1 MSAARASVD
10 HPALSARLCLDFSNT
25 VEWRAREHPQES
37 LTSYADLVSWGL
49 DAGIVTN
56 KEARLLLREA
66 RRRPDEASA
75 ALERAVSLRESI
87 YRIFSSVAAK
97 RRPKKE
103 DLEILNDALAEAMA
117 HARVVQ
123 AGAGFAWD
131 WAGRERALEGI
142 LWPVV
147 RSVAVLLT
155 SGDLERVRECA
166 GVGCGW
172 LFVDVSRNRLRRWC
186 DMKSCGN
193 RAKARRHYERIKAA
207 R

>member
-1 MSAARASVD
+1 MSASRASVD

-25 VEWRAREHPQES
+25 LEWHASDHPQES
-37 LTSYADLVSWGL
+37 LTSYADLVNWSL
-49 DAGIVTN
+49 KAGVVTN
-56 KEARLLLREA
+56 SEARLLLREA
-66 RRRPDEASA
+66 RRRPAEASA
-75 ALERAVSLRESI
+75 ALERAIFLREAI

-97 RRPKKE
+97 RRPKKA
-103 DLEILNDALAEAMA
+103 DLDTLNDALSEALA
-117 HARVVQ
+117 RARVVQ
-123 AGAGFAWD
+123 TGEGFVWD
-131 WAGRERALEGI
+131 WAGRGSALEGI

-147 RSVAVLLT
+147 RSAAELLT
-155 SGDLERVRECA
+155 SGDLGRVRECA